1 MQQPAR
7 ALQCTGCGAML
18 QLASLQL
25 ATECGY
31 CRASLV
37 DAERGIAAIDAIL
50 PLSVSAEAAARAVQA
65 FVQHKWGLTA
75 QARRQLADPRR
86 LRAMFVPH
94 WAATGILRSRWK
106 AKVGID
112 WSETTTRTNSKGE
125 RESSHRKR
133 TEWFEFE
140 GRGIQAATRQLVSAS
155 PTLSEQASNALG
167 PYDTGWLQAFDARL
181 LAGAQAELPGLAREA
196 AEEMALAEISEEHHA
211 TVASRMLP
219 GDHNTLLSLDPE
231 FQVQQWELL
240 LLPVWVSACTVRGK
254 TQRVWVNGQ
263 TAQVAAELDA
273 AWLGLRSDSG
283 WLVGLAVL
291 LAALVAAG
299 AHLATR

>member
-1 MQQPAR
+1 MEQLPR
-7 ALQCTGCGAML
+7 TLQCTGCGAML
-18 QLASLQL
+18 QLAGLQL

-31 CRASLV
+31 CRATLI
-37 DAERGIAAIDAIL
+37 DAQRGAAVVDAIL
-50 PLSVSAEAAARAVQA
+50 PLSVSAAAAARAVQA
-65 FVQHKWGLTA
+65 FVRNQWSLTA
-75 QARRQLADPRR
+75 EVRRQLADPAR
-86 LRAMFVPH
+86 LRPMFVPH

-112 WSETTTRTNSKGE
+112 WSETTTRTNSQGE
-125 RESSHRKR
+125 REKSHRNR
-133 TEWFEFE
+133 TAWFEFE

-181 LAGAQAELPGLAREA
+181 LAGAQAELPALPRAAAQEVALEEIGEA
-196 AEEMALAEISEEHHA
+196 HRD

-219 GDHNTLLSLDPE
+219 GDHNELLSLEPE

-240 LLPVWVSACTVRGK
+240 LLPVWVAACTGQGR

-263 TAQVAAELDA
+263 TAQVAGDLDA
-273 AWLGLRSDSG
+273 SWPGPQFIANWLA
-283 WLVGLAVL
+283 GLAE
-291 LAALVAAG
+291 AGRRLV
-299 AHLATR
+299 TR